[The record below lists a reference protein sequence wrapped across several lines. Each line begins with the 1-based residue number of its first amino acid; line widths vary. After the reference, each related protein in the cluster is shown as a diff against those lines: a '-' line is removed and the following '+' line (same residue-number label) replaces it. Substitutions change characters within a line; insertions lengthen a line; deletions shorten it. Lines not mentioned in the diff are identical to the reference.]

1 MQFGLQIAF
10 DDWSRL
16 RDVAQTAEALGFSA
30 VYFPDHLLPEGPERQ
45 NMGRPAYDPMVQ
57 AALVIEATRR
67 IRVGHLVLCNL
78 FRHPAVTARSLA
90 TLDEL
95 SGGRLIAG
103 LGTGWTETEFRM
115 SGIPF
120 PDIGTRLRMLDEAL
134 TCILGLW
141 SDEPFSFTG
150 EFYRFRDAAFLPRP
164 VQKPHPPILLGGG
177 GRGLLR
183 VAARHADAVNIV
195 AETGRPGY
203 IQMARVASLT
213 DARFRDK
220 VAFLRAEAERHG
232 RDSKAIRLSHVAF
245 TTMVTDSPDQTRA
258 MAENMAGM
266 LGGGAPADVL
276 RSPLFLVGTPEEC
289 VIELR
294 RREREWGVTETIFSF
309 AGDDILRRLGE
320 EILPKL

>member
-16 RDVAQTAEALGFSA
+16 RDTAQTAEAVGFSA

-45 NMGRPAYDPMVQ
+45 HMGRPAYDPMVQ
-57 AALVIEATRR
+57 AALVIEATKR

-134 TCILGLW
+134 TCIRGLW
-141 SDEPFSFTG
+141 REEPFSFAG
-150 EFYRFRDAAFLPRP
+150 EFYRFQEASFVPRP

-183 VAARHADAVNIV
+183 VAAKHADAVNIV

-203 IQMARVASLT
+203 IQMSRVAKLT
-213 DARFRDK
+213 DDSFRDK
-220 VAFLRAEAERHG
+220 IAFLRAEASRHG
-232 RDSKAIRLSHVAF
+232 RDGKAIRLSHVAF
-245 TTMVTDSPDQTRA
+245 TNMLTESPEQTRT
-258 MAENMAGM
+258 MAEGLAGM
-266 LGGGAPADVL
+266 LGGAPAEAVL
-276 RSPLFLVGTPEEC
+276 RSPLVLIGTPEEC
-289 VIELR
+289 VAELR
-294 RREREWGVTETIFSF
+294 RREREWGVTETIFSLPS
-309 AGDDILRRLGE
+309 DVRRLGE
-320 EILPKL
+320 EVLARL